1 MEFMTKIF
9 FLLITFSSAFVAQAE
24 TLILESDL
32 NIQGSL
38 ESGQSVVRRSSGG
51 ENVYFKWGQRVP
63 FAEVIGSSNV
73 SVANQ
78 VIYVEFEDVYV
89 WGALTVTLVGDW
101 HAGKTTGII
110 RKNFAIG
117 RSPGW
122 ANQND
127 GEQLEIALG
136 PIVQRYKIGS
146 ASSES
151 GRLRIP
157 IYKIADTRNRVT
169 VFVEGHL
176 SMSDT
181 SANMNAAT
189 DISLTEWEVS
199 EEEHIPDEVISFGNP
214 ISIGD
219 YVTPANAVPVAGVL
233 RWNGVDFEGYDGDSW
248 LSFTSNSVSGLGET
262 YKLTTPD
269 NTADVVVVDSSGNT
283 TVEGDITVTGT
294 ITVATPQGDISMG
307 AFTAE

>member
-1 MEFMTKIF
+1 
-9 FLLITFSSAFVAQAE
+9 
-24 TLILESDL
+24 
-32 NIQGSL
+32 
-38 ESGQSVVRRSSGG
+38 
-51 ENVYFKWGQRVP
+51 
-63 FAEVIGSSNV
+63 
-73 SVANQ
+73 
-78 VIYVEFEDVYV
+78 
-89 WGALTVTLVGDW
+89 
-101 HAGKTTGII
+101 
-110 RKNFAIG
+110 
-117 RSPGW
+117 
-122 ANQND
+122 
-127 GEQLEIALG
+127 
-136 PIVQRYKIGS
+136 
-146 ASSES
+146 
-151 GRLRIP
+151 
-157 IYKIADTRNRVT
+157 
-169 VFVEGHL
+169 
-176 SMSDT
+176 
-181 SANMNAAT
+181 MNAAT